1 MVFCLFIIIK
11 YSIKYIVVVRWFS
24 LLARVTARARAAA
37 RSAADMLSI
46 VGRSLLRDG
55 TPVEIRG
62 VNYSPLKSYTER
74 FASPPDITSGVPHLD
89 VRFTEASRT
98 VWARDLPAIA
108 ATGANTVRLYNW
120 DPTLHTTDLSF
131 LDACSKLGL
140 SVILP
145 ISNWFLDF
153 PERAAPIVRQTS
165 RHPALL
171 MWGVSNEAPTQDVN
185 GQPQAYYYE
194 RIAALA
200 NVVRQTEDAL
210 GTWHPI
216 TVPVTSDL
224 AHMNWLHLARVPID
238 IWGFNCYW
246 AATESYPADWFAQF
260 KAKSKGKPLVITE
273 FGMDSYDNRVD
284 QPFERVQAEY
294 TAAQW
299 TSLFS
304 PRGSGGLSLGG
315 VIFEWMDEPWKAA
328 AFENRPEP
336 TQCVPRRG
344 GVHAGW
350 APLAR
355 PTGYAA
361 DAFPDR
367 CGNDAFFG
375 MVELLPNDTI
385 RKKLIASPSGPLAQA
400 WASPSAGGLSSLAL
414 VGGVEAA
421 TAPHYSDFAA
431 RSALALTVLVLG
443 AAVFAAQV
451 LARRRQQASSS
462 PETRWPAA
470 QEPLQPAQEGD
481 DLEYRLM

>member
-1 MVFCLFIIIK
+1 
-11 YSIKYIVVVRWFS
+11 
-24 LLARVTARARAAA
+24 
-37 RSAADMLSI
+37 MLSI

-470 QEPLQPAQEGD
+470 LEPLQPAQEGD

>member
-1 MVFCLFIIIK
+1 M
-11 YSIKYIVVVRWFS
+11 SGTAPTRRS
-24 LLARVTARARAAA
+24 TDPSPATARPSPTDA
-37 RSAADMLSI
+37 MLSI
-46 VGRSLLRDG
+46 AGRSLLRDG

-74 FASPPDITSGVPHLD
+74 FASPGDITSGHHVVTSPPD
-89 VRFTEASRT
+89 ITRMA
-98 VWARDLPAIA
+98 WARDLPAIA

-120 DPTLHTTDLSF
+120 DPTLHAAELSF
-131 LDACSKLGL
+131 LDACSKLRL

-153 PERAAPIVRQTS
+153 PDRAAPIVRQVS

-171 MWGVSNEAPTQDVN
+171 MWGVTNEAPTQDVN
-185 GQPQAYYYE
+185 GRPQAYYYE

-224 AHMNWLHLARVPID
+224 AHMDWMYLARVPID

-246 AATESYPADWFAQF
+246 AATEAYPADWFAQF
-260 KAKSKGKPLVITE
+260 ERKSDGKPLVITE

-304 PRGSGGLSLGG
+304 PRGSGGLTVGG
-315 VIFEWMDEPWKAA
+315 VVFEWMDEPWKAA
-328 AFENRPEP
+328 AFEDRPAD

-350 APLAR
+350 APLSR
-355 PTGYAA
+355 PSGYAA

-367 CGNDAFFG
+367 CGNGAF
-375 MVELLPNDTI
+375 
-385 RKKLIASPSGPLAQA
+385 
-400 WASPSAGGLSSLAL
+400 
-414 VGGVEAA
+414 
-421 TAPHYSDFAA
+421 
-431 RSALALTVLVLG
+431 
-443 AAVFAAQV
+443 
-451 LARRRQQASSS
+451 
-462 PETRWPAA
+462 
-470 QEPLQPAQEGD
+470 
-481 DLEYRLM
+481 

>member
-1 MVFCLFIIIK
+1 SFECGICLFIIIK

-171 MWGVSNEAPTQDVN
+171 MW
-185 GQPQAYYYE
+185 
-194 RIAALA
+194 
-200 NVVRQTEDAL
+200 
-210 GTWHPI
+210 
-216 TVPVTSDL
+216 
-224 AHMNWLHLARVPID
+224 
-238 IWGFNCYW
+238 
-246 AATESYPADWFAQF
+246 
-260 KAKSKGKPLVITE
+260 
-273 FGMDSYDNRVD
+273 
-284 QPFERVQAEY
+284 
-294 TAAQW
+294 
-299 TSLFS
+299 
-304 PRGSGGLSLGG
+304 
-315 VIFEWMDEPWKAA
+315 
-328 AFENRPEP
+328 
-336 TQCVPRRG
+336 
-344 GVHAGW
+344 
-350 APLAR
+350 
-355 PTGYAA
+355 
-361 DAFPDR
+361 
-367 CGNDAFFG
+367 
-375 MVELLPNDTI
+375 
-385 RKKLIASPSGPLAQA
+385 
-400 WASPSAGGLSSLAL
+400 
-414 VGGVEAA
+414 
-421 TAPHYSDFAA
+421 
-431 RSALALTVLVLG
+431 
-443 AAVFAAQV
+443 
-451 LARRRQQASSS
+451 
-462 PETRWPAA
+462 
-470 QEPLQPAQEGD
+470 
-481 DLEYRLM
+481 